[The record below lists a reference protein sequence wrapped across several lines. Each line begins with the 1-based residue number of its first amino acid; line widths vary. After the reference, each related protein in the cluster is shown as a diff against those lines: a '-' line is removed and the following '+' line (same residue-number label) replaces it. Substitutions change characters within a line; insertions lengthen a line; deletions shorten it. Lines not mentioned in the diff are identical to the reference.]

1 MPLPDPLPPLSIT
14 LGTSG
19 SNRIECAAQVEFQ
32 ALDNNAHPIGP
43 PESRLV
49 WLIQEG
55 TTVTAGL
62 EDLPLI
68 VEVVLNPGRQERLPT
83 VNAQKLLEMLDREV
97 HRFAT
102 AIKEERNL
110 LRDKRR
116 EVIERTR
123 LPWLGPLVRKLRGF
137 LERLP
142 EEQYIAFLTRWELT
156 DEGLSRW
163 LDALTTGIDL
173 DDVDLV
179 ERVRQLETAPA
190 AILDA
195 FGVVRNAVPSDEETG
210 TPSAQIELAL
220 EPVIHRIEA
229 RVRSLRINLPT
240 QQPVLG
246 TGRLS
251 RRKAGASDKQSLK

>member
-1 MPLPDPLPPLSIT
+1 
-14 LGTSG
+14 
-19 SNRIECAAQVEFQ
+19 VEFQ

-49 WLIQEG
+49 WLRQEG

-68 VEVVLNPGRQERLPT
+68 GEVVLSPGRQERLPT
-83 VNAQKLLEMLDREV
+83 VDAQKVLEMLDREV
-97 HRFAT
+97 QRCAI
-102 AIKEERNL
+102 AIKEERNR
-110 LRDKRR
+110 LREKRR
-116 EVIERTR
+116 EVVERTR
-123 LPWLGPLVRKLRGF
+123 PPWLGPLVRKLRGF

-142 EEQYIAFLTRWELT
+142 EEQYIAFLTRWALT

-163 LDALTTGIDL
+163 LEALTTGIDL
-173 DDVDLV
+173 DDADLV

-195 FGVVRNAVPSDEETG
+195 FGVVRDAVPSDEETG
-210 TPSAQIELAL
+210 TPSVQLELAL

-240 QQPVLG
+240 QQPVPG
-246 TGRLS
+246 ASRLS
-251 RRKAGASDKQSLK
+251 RRKAGSSDKQSLK